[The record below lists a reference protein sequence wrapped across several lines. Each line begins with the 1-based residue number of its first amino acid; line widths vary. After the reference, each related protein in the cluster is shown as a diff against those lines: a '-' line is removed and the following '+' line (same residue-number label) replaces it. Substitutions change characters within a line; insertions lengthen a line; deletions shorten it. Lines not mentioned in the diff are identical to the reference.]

1 MEEIIM
7 INNFTKL
14 NARFALIEYPVTL
27 ASMDEIKMEFPKSE
41 RAFYEIT
48 LKELKKQFKPTDLLY
63 SFEGVQPT
71 MTKYG
76 FMILMSDEI
85 VLSLHSAGLFPKANL
100 ERIQMQKVTEIDFDI
115 APTPF
120 GNPANFGLG
129 VIQISYSKTFGT
141 KKFTIR
147 NIDTQNLDNIV
158 ARTRALV
165 KQAKED

>member
-1 MEEIIM
+1 M

-48 LKELKKQFKPTDLLY
+48 LKELNKQFKPTDLLY

-100 ERIQMQKVTEIDFDI
+100 ERIPMNKVTEVDFDI
-115 APTPF
+115 SPTPF

-129 VIQISYSKTFGT
+129 IIHITYSKTFGT

-147 NIDTQNLDNIV
+147 NIAEHNLDNLV

-165 KQAKED
+165 EQAKKN

>member
-1 MEEIIM
+1 M

-48 LKELKKQFKPTDLLY
+48 LKELNKHFKPTDLLY

-71 MTKYG
+71 LLKYG
-76 FMILMSDEI
+76 FMVLMKDEI
-85 VLSLHSAGLFPKANL
+85 VLSIHKAGLFPKANL
-100 ERIQMQKVTEIDFDI
+100 ERIPMKNVTEVDFDI
-115 APTPF
+115 SPTPF

-129 VIQISYSKTFGT
+129 VIDITYSKTFGT

-147 NIDTQNLDNIV
+147 NISEQNLDNLV

-165 KQAKED
+165 EQSKEV

>member
-1 MEEIIM
+1 M
-7 INNFTKL
+7 ITDFTKL
-14 NARFALIEYPVTL
+14 NERFALIEFPVTL
-27 ASMDEIKMEFPKSE
+27 ATMDEIKMEFPKSE

-48 LKELKKQFKPTDLLY
+48 LKELKKHFKPTDQLF

-76 FMILMSDEI
+76 FMILMEDEI

-100 ERIQMQKVTEIDFDI
+100 ERIPMKKVTEVDFDI

-129 VIQISYSKTFGT
+129 VIHISYGKTFGT

-147 NIDTQNLDNIV
+147 NIDTQNLDNIL
-158 ARTRALV
+158 ARIRALV
-165 KQAKED
+165 KQAQENIN